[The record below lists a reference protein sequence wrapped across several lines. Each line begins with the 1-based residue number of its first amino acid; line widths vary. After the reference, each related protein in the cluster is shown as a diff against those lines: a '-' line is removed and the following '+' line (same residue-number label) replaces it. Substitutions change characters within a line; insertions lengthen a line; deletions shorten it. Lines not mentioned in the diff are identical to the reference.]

1 MAKKIL
7 LADDSITI
15 QKVISLTL
23 SGGDYDL
30 TVVGDGDS
38 AIQKAAEIA
47 PQIVL
52 ADVAM
57 PGKTG
62 YQVCEA
68 IKASSGVPVLLLSG
82 TFDPLNEAEAQRV
95 GADDHI
101 VKPFESEALIEKIE
115 ALLASGAVAPT
126 PVAPQAPAP
135 VAPTPAAP
143 AAPVAAAPVVPT
155 PVVPQAPAPVAPTP
169 AAPAAPPVAAQPVA
183 APEPGL
189 GATDEAWSAQDFS
202 ATPAAPAPEQEII
215 EEAMELTEG
224 DLIETSEEEAA
235 AVPPPEALDFGTAPE
250 PEMVAPPT
258 PVEIP
263 TTAPA
268 TELGGG
274 LDFSGFEEEVPPTEV
289 PVEEVSVSEPTLLEE
304 AGGLDF
310 TDMAPEP
317 EAAPAAPAP
326 VADAMDFSDI
336 DTEDPLAG
344 GVEQAPT
351 PIAHPEEDFLAD
363 TTVEAAA
370 PAVAPV
376 PAAAPVA
383 APVAPAP
390 VAPAPVAAP
399 AESFTEKVMA
409 QAALEGITDIG
420 AVDKAQVENLINKVA
435 REVIEEVAWEVIPE
449 MAEDLIKKQI
459 IDKVKKAMSEA

>member
-101 VKPFESEALIEKIE
+101 VKPFESEALIGKIE
-115 ALLASGAVAPT
+115 ALLARGGTAVAAAPAAQPT
-126 PVAPQAPAP
+126 APQPTAPAP
-135 VAPTPAAP
+135 VAPPVATPP
-143 AAPVAAAPVVPT
+143 AAAAPPIQPT
-155 PVVPQAPAPVAPTP
+155 APVAPP
-169 AAPAAPPVAAQPVA
+169 QAA

-189 GATDEAWSAQDFS
+189 GATDDAWSAQDFS
-202 ATPAAPAPEQEII
+202 ATPAAPSEEII

-224 DLIETSEEEAA
+224 DLIEPS
-235 AVPPPEALDFGTAPE
+235 PEALDFGSEIEPE
-250 PEMVAPPT
+250 PVTPPA
-258 PVEIP
+258 PVELP
-263 TTAPA
+263 VTPPA
-268 TELGGG
+268 TEAGGG
-274 LDFSGFEEEVPPTEV
+274 LDFSGFEDTVPESEV
-289 PVEEVSVSEPTLLEE
+289 PVDEVSVSEPTMLEE
-304 AGGLDF
+304 AGALDF
-310 TDMAPEP
+310 TDMAPDA
-317 EAAPAAPAP
+317 AAPAADPMDFGDINTDDPLAGGLGQQAQAPAPLAHPEDDFLADTSAAAAHETVAEPATVEPVAQPPVAAPAP
-326 VADAMDFSDI
+326 VA
-336 DTEDPLAG
+336 P
-344 GVEQAPT
+344 
-351 PIAHPEEDFLAD
+351 
-363 TTVEAAA
+363 
-370 PAVAPV
+370 
-376 PAAAPVA
+376 PVA
-383 APVAPAP
+383 TPPVT
-390 VAPAPVAAP
+390 APAPVAA
-399 AESFTEKVMA
+399 ATTSFTEKVMA

-420 AVDKAQVENLINKVA
+420 AVDKAQVEILINKVA
-435 REVIEEVAWEVIPE
+435 KEVIEEVAWEVIPE
-449 MAEDLIKKQI
+449 MAEDLLNKQI
-459 IDKVKKAMSEA
+459 IDKVKKALSDA